1 MSEAYKALIRHHW
14 EQVAATTGQPFNYDF
29 FKREGFVLDTEPA
42 CRASVTVRRLAPE
55 RLLSFYER
63 IHKGYYL
70 ADSDTTAPETF
81 TEYARAEGLDPE
93 AFGEAFASEAIRQ
106 ETIED
111 FAWCQR
117 AGVSGFPTVVLREDD
132 AIAALTVGFQ
142 PSDLLEP
149 VR

>member
-1 MSEAYKALIRHHW
+1 MSEAYKAQIRHHW

-70 ADSDTTAPETF
+70 EDSDTTAPETF
-81 TEYARAEGLDPE
+81 TEYARAEGLAPE
-93 AFGEAFASEAIRQ
+93 ALGNRLASGEIGRRTRREG
-106 ETIED
+106 
-111 FAWCQR
+111 
-117 AGVSGFPTVVLREDD
+117 GVR
-132 AIAALTVGFQ
+132 
-142 PSDLLEP
+142 
-149 VR
+149 RCR